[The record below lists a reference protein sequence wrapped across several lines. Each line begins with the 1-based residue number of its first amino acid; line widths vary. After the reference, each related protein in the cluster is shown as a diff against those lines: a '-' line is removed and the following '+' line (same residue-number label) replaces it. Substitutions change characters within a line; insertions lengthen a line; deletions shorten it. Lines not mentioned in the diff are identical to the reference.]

1 MPAVEEFNR
10 LAREMRAGRFDVA
23 CTQVVAFQQR
33 SPGFFGAHHLM
44 GLCDTEAGRLDK
56 ANAHFRAALRL
67 RPDFADSRVNLANNL
82 ARLGQLPLAVQE
94 YRQVL
99 ARDPG
104 HSGAKQ
110 NLMALARLLLA
121 GSQPAEAL
129 KALAGLEQNA
139 EWHALAGY
147 AEYKLGRAAL
157 ALEHLQKALELD
169 PKSEDG
175 WLKIGEML
183 LFYQSPAAAVAYFSR
198 GARELPQSTPIR
210 LGLAVAL
217 LATDTDAAS
226 EEALAHLEAIRKADP
241 HYEPALEVLCRV
253 FQRRQQT
260 KELAET
266 AAEWRA
272 RNPQSSEAHFYLAV
286 AAGEAPEA
294 ERWLKEALRLN
305 PASFDALIAL
315 SKRLLQQGQVQDA
328 IVLLERGAELR
339 PADPQPHYLLARAWR
354 EAGNAARSRLALEA
368 FQQRK
373 SQEQPWS
380 RLLFE
385 LAK

>member
-1 MPAVEEFNR
+1 MPAIEEFNR
-10 LAREMRAGRFDVA
+10 LAREMRAGRFDAA
-23 CTQVVAFQQR
+23 CSQAVVFRQQ

-44 GLCDTEAGRLDK
+44 GLCDTNAGRLDK

-67 RPDFADSRVNLANNL
+67 RPDFVDSRVNLANNL
-82 ARLGQLPLAVQE
+82 ARLGQLPLAVEE

-99 ARDPG
+99 TRNPG

-121 GSQPAEAL
+121 GGQPAKAVD
-129 KALAGLEQNA
+129 ALAGLDKNA
-139 EWHALAGY
+139 EWHTLAGY
-147 AEYKLGRAAL
+147 AEYKLGRAAP

-169 PKSEDG
+169 PKLEDG

-198 GARELPQSTPIR
+198 GARELPESKPIR
-210 LGLAVAL
+210 LGWAVAL
-217 LATDTDAAS
+217 LATDTDAAK
-226 EEALAHLEAIRKADP
+226 EEALAHLETLLKADP
-241 HYEPALEVLCRV
+241 HYEPALGVLCRV
-253 FQRRQQT
+253 FQQRQQT
-260 KELAET
+260 KELAKT

-272 RNPQSSEAHFYLAV
+272 RNPNSSEAHYYQAV
-286 AAGEAPEA
+286 AAGKEPEA

-305 PASFDALIAL
+305 PASFDASIAL

-328 IVLLERGAELR
+328 IALLERAAELR

-354 EAGNAARSRLALEA
+354 EAGDASRSRLALEA